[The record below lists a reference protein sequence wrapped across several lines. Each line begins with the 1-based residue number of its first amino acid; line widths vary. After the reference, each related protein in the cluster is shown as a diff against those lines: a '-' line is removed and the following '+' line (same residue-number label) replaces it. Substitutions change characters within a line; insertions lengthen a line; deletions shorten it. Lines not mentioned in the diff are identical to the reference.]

1 MTLLESFYQT
11 ILTYS
16 ELISNSIHTSTE
28 LLPNKS
34 KNFLKSLRHLNRQKA
49 LKQKILDQ
57 KWEKS
62 AYTHETDNFAINFS
76 WVYMIG
82 HWWLYGRTWPSS
94 LPRSPKRILISPNTE
109 GPQEIWNFPSPLAS
123 RYKINF

>member
-28 LLPNKS
+28 LLPNNS

-57 KWEKS
+57 K
-62 AYTHETDNFAINFS
+62 
-76 WVYMIG
+76 
-82 HWWLYGRTWPSS
+82 
-94 LPRSPKRILISPNTE
+94 
-109 GPQEIWNFPSPLAS
+109 
-123 RYKINF
+123 